1 MYEEYFKHI
10 PQEKM
15 RSFFLEELAP
25 LGIIKHYKKNEHI
38 DYFPGGKLSIVTK
51 GKVKVCIYTKNGL
64 EKILFFLI
72 PGEIYGE
79 ESLFHHSHIGITP
92 VTLED
97 TSISFIDNET
107 LYNYLNDNPKN
118 YEYFLQSILRK
129 YQISLFQMGDL
140 LKRSPRAQICSALCR
155 IVAQTIN
162 NYSERNDPIELSL
175 PLTHEGLGNLIGC
188 SRVTVTR
195 VLNELK
201 SQGILASTSKKI
213 VILDFERLKKY
224 CD

>member
-1 MYEEYFKHI
+1 MYEEYFNHI

-15 RSFFLEELAP
+15 RNFFLEVLAP
-25 LGIIKHYKKNEHI
+25 IGDVKHYKKNEHI
-38 DYFPGGKLSIVTK
+38 DYFPGAKLSIVTE
-51 GKVKVCIYTKNGL
+51 GKIKVCIYTKKGL

-79 ESLFHHSHIGITP
+79 ESLFYSHVDITP
-92 VTLED
+92 ITLED

-107 LYNYLNDNPKN
+107 LENYLKDNPKY

-129 YQISLFQMGDL
+129 YQISLFQMGDI
-140 LKRSPRAQICSALCR
+140 LKRSPKAQICSALCR
-155 IVAQTIN
+155 MAIQTMN
-162 NYSERNDPIELSL
+162 ESLDSNTPIELSI
-175 PLTHEGLGNLIGC
+175 PLTHEALGNLIGC

-195 VLNELK
+195 VINELK
-201 SQGILASTSKKI
+201 AQGILASNNKKI
-213 VILDFERLKKY
+213 IILDFDSLKKY

>member
-1 MYEEYFKHI
+1 MYEEYFNHI

-15 RSFFLEELAP
+15 RNFFLEKLAP
-25 LGIIKHYKKNEHI
+25 LGIVKHYKKNEHI
-38 DYFPGGKLSIVTK
+38 DYFPGAKLSIVTE
-51 GKVKVCIYTKNGL
+51 GKVKVCIYTKKGL

-79 ESLFHHSHIGITP
+79 ESLFYSHMDITP

-97 TSISFIDNET
+97 TSVSFIDNET
-107 LYNYLNDNPKN
+107 LENYLKDNPKD

-155 IVAQTIN
+155 IAIQN
-162 NYSERNDPIELSL
+162 MEESSNSNSPIELSF
-175 PLTHEGLGNLIGC
+175 PLTHESLGNLIGC

-195 VLNELK
+195 VINELK
-201 SQGILASTSKKI
+201 SQGILSSTNKKI
-213 VILDFERLKKY
+213 IILDFERLKKY